1 MAISD
6 TLRISMI
13 QEVEKRLYKAVCPP
27 EESQVTH
34 QSTFHHFPHHHLLN
48 HEAMEEIIE
57 DRKSGAAAGP
67 TQKWQILSH
76 LYHSSGILESDL
88 RDEAFSDAQTSYCIP

>member
-27 EESQVTH
+27 EESQ
-34 QSTFHHFPHHHLLN
+34 
-48 HEAMEEIIE
+48 AMEEIIE